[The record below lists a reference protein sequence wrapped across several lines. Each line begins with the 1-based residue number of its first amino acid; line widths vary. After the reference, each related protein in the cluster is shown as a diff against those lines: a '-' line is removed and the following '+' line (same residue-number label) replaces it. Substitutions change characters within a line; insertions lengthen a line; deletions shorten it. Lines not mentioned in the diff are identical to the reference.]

1 MFTGIIKELGKVQK
15 ITRINTGLEIQ
26 IGCSIITANMDLG
39 DSLAVNGCCLTA
51 KEFGLSYFKADIS
64 FSTLKSTTFGSMR
77 AGDRV
82 NLEDAITLKD
92 KLGGHI
98 VTGHIDDVGKIV
110 DVKRIGDFY
119 KLVVKIPKNLLGFAA
134 PKGSFAID
142 GISLT
147 ISDVN
152 MNNLDFAIIPFTF
165 ENTNLKFKKPGSK
178 VNLEVDLMARYL
190 INMAKYGGLQN
201 TFSSGGS
208 HQLASQLTS
217 AQAMEYLKILNI
229 KDDIKNMSKERD
241 KQLEEK
247 LKKYGFK

>member
-1 MFTGIIKELGKVQK
+1 MFTGIIKELGQVQK

-26 IGCSIITANMDLG
+26 IGCSTITSGMNLG
-39 DSLAVNGCCLTA
+39 DSVAVNGCCLTV

-77 AGDRV
+77 AGDKV
-82 NLEDAITLKD
+82 NLEEAITLKD
-92 KLGGHI
+92 RLGGHV
-98 VTGHIDDVGKIV
+98 VTGHIDDVGKIT

-119 KLVVKIPKNLLGFAA
+119 KLEVKIPKNLLEFAA
-134 PKGSFAID
+134 PKGSFTVD

-147 ISDVN
+147 ISDIN
-152 MNNLDFAIIPFTF
+152 INNLDFAIIPFTF
-165 ENTNLKFKKPGSK
+165 ENTNLKFKNPGNK

-190 INMAKYGGLQN
+190 INMAKYGG
-201 TFSSGGS
+201 T
-208 HQLASQLTS
+208 T
-217 AQAMEYLKILNI
+217 AQAMEYLKILDK
-229 KDDIKNMSKERD
+229 KDDIKNISKERD